1 MDLRSIINTD
11 GGDTSVPKP
20 AAPVTPIQAPQG
32 YRDYRRPSQ
41 SSPAQHASQDYGPP
55 SGAPYASPN
64 TYRADPQARPPP
76 PPPLQAPPQSDYFS
90 PGGSYSAQ
98 AVQSPYRQTPSSAV
112 STGQYPFP
120 QTFQTPQSPAQH
132 HQYPHTLQRGD
143 SYRQS
148 SVPPPHLQNQSAH
161 GSPAPQTPPIG
172 IPGGNPYFQHQRSHS
187 SISTSTPT
195 SAQSQPPQYN
205 QYPQDSP
212 VISNHPA
219 PQKLSQSQQSQPAT
233 PLGPPLQR
241 QSTGGFT
248 QPTSPYQQ
256 RGSSTGPF
264 STYQHTSPVARTAS
278 IPRQPTTPLTSG
290 YDSHRTS
297 TSDPQ
302 PKSVSERDRSLSI
315 SPKTRITSLPRG
327 NSVTEQQ
334 QSEDIYMNSA
344 KRKIEDRSSVA
355 EESRRFESP
364 QIKQEINGNYQMQS
378 TVQSSPGQ
386 PPKKRVRYTE
396 PPIWARSVTGRP
408 KRYGP
413 IPTNPSK
420 LNGKQMAS
428 HYTTSGPTSTGVRAE
443 SNGTKQH
450 TQLATSQSIRH
461 IETST
466 PELLGQ
472 WEPSILGTR
481 PTDAMTKLLA
491 DWIYLKVVSRAD
503 IGELSSRGV
512 EVEIEAKLGQLIDSD
527 TNQRY
532 YIPVQSECIL
542 AETGRVRF
550 VSSMTE
556 GQHKF
561 LNDFLNG
568 KVQETFPGNPEQ
580 TKKRVPIVYKHRY
593 ERDRFFELPP
603 AAQAHL
609 PAAVRAQ
616 LNPRHAVKVR
626 ATYDK
631 KDGRLINKIIKAR
644 VADLDIYN
652 PQCPLDCRISVNL
665 EMSWDGDLE
674 SLIASDGPRQPD
686 RIKDRLS
693 YTQSHYQIDLTQVS
707 QEKVV
712 NGAMK
717 IEKEHELEIEI
728 ATAAVREH
736 GQRAAAGEQ
745 NEYVTLVEGLLDNVR
760 VLARAV
766 PPQ

>member
-11 GGDTSVPKP
+11 GGDTSVSKP
-20 AAPVTPIQAPQG
+20 AAPVTPIQPSQG

-41 SSPAQHASQDYGPP
+41 SSSGQHGSQDYGPP
-55 SGAPYASPN
+55 SSAPYASPN

-76 PPPLQAPPQSDYFS
+76 PPPLQATSQSDYFS
-90 PGGSYSAQ
+90 PGGSLSAQ
-98 AVQSPYRQTPSSAV
+98 SAQSPYRQTPSSAV

-120 QTFQTPQSPAQH
+120 QTFQAPQSPAQH
-132 HQYPHTLQRGD
+132 QQYPHTLQRGE

-148 SVPPPHLQNQSAH
+148 SVPPPHLQTQNPH

-172 IPGGNPYFQHQRSHS
+172 IPGSNPYLPHQRSQS

-212 VISNHPA
+212 VVSNHPP

-248 QPTSPYQQ
+248 QSTSPYQQ

-264 STYQHTSPVARTAS
+264 STFQHTSPEVRTAS

-302 PKSVSERDRSLSI
+302 PKSASERERSLSI
-315 SPKTRITSLPRG
+315 SPKTRVSGLPGENLNERH
-327 NSVTEQQ
+327 T
-334 QSEDIYMNSA
+334 SEDIYINSS
-344 KRKIEDRSSVA
+344 KRKTEDQNIVG
-355 EESRRFESP
+355 EELRRFESP
-364 QIKQEINGNYQMQS
+364 QARQGINGNHQMQS
-378 TVQSSPGQ
+378 TTNSSPHQ
-386 PPKKRVRYTE
+386 PPKKRIRYTE
-396 PPIWARSVTGRP
+396 PPIWARSAIGRP
-408 KRYGP
+408 RRYGP
-413 IPTNPSK
+413 VPVNAFK
-420 LNGKQMAS
+420 ANGKQLNSYHSMP
-428 HYTTSGPTSTGVRAE
+428 GPPPAAAKVE
-443 SNGTKQH
+443 SNGTRQH
-450 TQLATSQSIRH
+450 VPAAPQSTRQ
-461 IETST
+461 IEQSA

-532 YIPVQSECIL
+532 HVPVQSECIL

-556 GQHKF
+556 SQHKY

-603 AAQAHL
+603 TAQAHL

-616 LNPRHAVKVR
+616 LNPRHTVKVR

-631 KDGRLINKIIKAR
+631 KDGHLINKIIKAR

-674 SLIASDGPRQPD
+674 SLITSEGARLPD
-686 RIKDRLS
+686 RNKDRLS

-712 NGAMK
+712 NG
-717 IEKEHELEIEI
+717 ITRLEKEHELEIEI
-728 ATAAVREH
+728 STAAVRDH
-736 GQRAAAGEQ
+736 GRRAAMGEQ
-745 NEYVTLVEGLLDNVR
+745 NEYVSLVEGLLDNVR